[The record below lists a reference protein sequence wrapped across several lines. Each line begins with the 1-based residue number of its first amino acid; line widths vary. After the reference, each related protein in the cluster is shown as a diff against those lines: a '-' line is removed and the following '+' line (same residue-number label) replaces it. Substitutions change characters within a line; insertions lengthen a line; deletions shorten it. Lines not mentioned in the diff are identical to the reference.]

1 MECGPVVCKYTG
13 STPGADSNTYN
24 LFSSVVAFQGG
35 NMAQGAGLKRLGI
48 DIKHSQALTLK
59 GYKSS
64 DRGTT
69 WEQVY
74 DSGSISAPAST
85 DSTRLDFWF
94 EPYPDFKVDLVNGG
108 SAQASFSVN
117 MALTDER
124 SVNT

>member
-1 MECGPVVCKYTG
+1 MDDTITVVRYTG
-13 STPGADSNTYN
+13 ATPGGDSNTYN
-24 LFSSVVAFQGG
+24 LFSSVTAFSGAS
-35 NMAQGAGLKRLGI
+35 MAQNAGLKRLGL

-59 GYKSS
+59 GYKSN

-74 DSGSISAPAST
+74 DSGSVTAPAST

-94 EPYPDFKVDLVNGG
+94 EPYPDFKIDLVNGG
-108 SAQASFSVN
+108 VAQASFSVN
-117 MALTDER
+117 ITLTNER

>member
-1 MECGPVVCKYTG
+1 MLDTITVVKYTG

-24 LFSSVVAFQGG
+24 LFSSVTAFQGAS
-35 NMAQGAGLKRLGI
+35 MAQNVGLKRATF

-59 GYKSS
+59 GYKSN
-64 DRGTT
+64 DRGVT

-74 DSGSISAPAST
+74 DSGSVAAPAAT

-117 MALTDER
+117 IALTNER